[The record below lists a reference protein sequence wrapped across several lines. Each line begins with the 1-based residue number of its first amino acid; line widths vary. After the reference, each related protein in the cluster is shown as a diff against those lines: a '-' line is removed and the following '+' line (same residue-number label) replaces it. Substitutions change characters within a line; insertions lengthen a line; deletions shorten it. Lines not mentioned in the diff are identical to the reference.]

1 MVSRDNSVDTKEI
14 RSATECAE
22 AREDTV
28 LKRELKHADFCQD
41 GLLRDLILE
50 MVTGCIS
57 SPTYTTFM
65 LEEEASERLP
75 RFLKD
80 LAMTLVL
87 GLDIVGL
94 VVWVG
99 IQLV

>member
-1 MVSRDNSVDTKEI
+1 M
-14 RSATECAE
+14 
-22 AREDTV
+22 

-50 MVTGCIS
+50 IVTDCIS
-57 SPTYTTFM
+57 LPTYTTFM
-65 LEEEASERLP
+65 LEEEASARLP

-80 LAMTLVL
+80 LAKTLVL
-87 GLDIVGL
+87 GLDIVRV
-94 VVWVG
+94 VVWVV